1 MVTLR
6 LPTRTKKVPPSA
18 RNTPSLPRKPW
29 AFIAYI
35 AGDNNLSDDGI
46 EDVEEMTREGTDRTA
61 YAGVEIDTIGEHD
74 GSIRYEICE
83 PDPTGVPHRM
93 VIERLSER
101 NTGDP
106 RTLIAFL
113 EWGLRRFRASNRIVV
128 VWGHGTGFR
137 TPRRRD
143 VAGDDSSGSLA
154 QSSLSIPDLERTFY
168 RAGIGSRRP
177 FGKLRILGFDACLM
191 AMLEIAHHLRD
202 QTEFVVGSQELEPG
216 FGWPYNRVL
225 AHLKGRP
232 SARKLAQAIVA
243 EYVRSYRRSGE
254 TGITQ
259 SVIETAKT
267 LPVVRALHDLGAALT
282 KSIAERPHPIIHA
295 RVKMLSFAHG
305 NYVDIIDMA
314 DKLLKFVKDPNVK
327 ACATK
332 LKTAARA
339 AIIVSG
345 TGGRDMAHAHGM
357 TVWYP
362 SAEIDFT
369 ENRAKYLAL
378 HLNDDRHD
386 WVDFLDARFARI

>member
-1 MVTLR
+1 M
-6 LPTRTKKVPPSA
+6 LPLATRTKKVPPSA
-18 RNTPSLPRKPW
+18 RNTRSLPRKPW

-46 EDVEEMTREGTDRTA
+46 EDIEEMTREGTDRTA
-61 YAGVEIDTIGEHD
+61 YTGVEIDTIGEHD
-74 GSIRYEICE
+74 GSVRYEICG
-83 PDPTGVPHRM
+83 PDATGVPHRM
-93 VIERLSER
+93 VIERLNER

-113 EWGLRRFRASNRIVV
+113 EWGLRRFSASNRIVV

-143 VAGDDSSGSLA
+143 IAGDDSAGSLA
-154 QSSLSIPDLERTFY
+154 RSSLSIPDLERAFY
-168 RAGIGSRRP
+168 RAGIGSRHS

-202 QTEFVVGSQELEPG
+202 QAEYIVGSQELEPG
-216 FGWPYNRVL
+216 FGWPYNRVV
-225 AHLKGRP
+225 ARLKGRP
-232 SARKLAQAIVA
+232 TPRKLARAIVD
-243 EYVRSYRRSGE
+243 EYVKSYRRSGE

-259 SVIETAKT
+259 SAIETAKT
-267 LPVVRALHDLGAALT
+267 PAVVRALHELGAALT
-282 KSIAERPHPIIHA
+282 KSIAERPHPIVHA
-295 RVKMLSFAHG
+295 RVKTLSFAQG
-305 NYVDIIDMA
+305 NYVDIIDMTNQ
-314 DKLLKFVKDPNVK
+314 LSKFIKDPNVK
-327 ACATK
+327 ECAIK
-332 LKTAARA
+332 LKAAANA
-339 AIIVSG
+339 AIVVSG
-345 TGGRDMAHAHGM
+345 TGGRDMARAHGM

-369 ENRAKYLAL
+369 ENRSKYLAL